1 MPFAYQAVEIEA
13 MAALRALKFG
23 LEVGIDKAI
32 VEGDLELVVK
42 ALIKEDKFVLL

>member
-1 MPFAYQAVEIEA
+1 

-32 VEGDLELVVK
+32 VEGDLELVVVK
-42 ALIKEDKFVLL
+42 ALIKEDKFGLIWFVDFECL